1 MSTLTI
7 EHNRDLLLSSEP
19 PRIPICKNGLRD
31 KVCKTFQ
38 RFFEY
43 PGYWTRNIPIMSIFM
58 KPVKLNKSCWSVQ
71 GVKSDGEVT
80 LKRVKPVDL
89 VRSGVKRTRVVPIRL
104 IRE

>member
-1 MSTLTI
+1 
-7 EHNRDLLLSSEP
+7 
-19 PRIPICKNGLRD
+19 
-31 KVCKTFQ
+31 
-38 RFFEY
+38 
-43 PGYWTRNIPIMSIFM
+43 M